1 MLNKLSQMSV
11 FTPKT
16 FTDWNNIEVSNTL
29 SFFYVAFLALVVF
42 ASMVIFT
49 SFVRSK
55 PDGRK
60 TVLGNTNTAILFLY
74 KIV

>member
-1 MLNKLSQMSV
+1 MLDKLSQMSV
-11 FTPKT
+11 FTSKT

-29 SFFYVAFLALVVF
+29 SFFYIAFLAIVVF
-42 ASMVIFT
+42 ASMVVFA

-60 TVLGNTNTAILFLY
+60 TVLGNTKTAMFFFI
-74 KIV
+74 